1 MILFLDLVSGISG
14 DMTLGALVDLG
25 VDVKWLQGK
34 LTPLFKGFSLRTEI
48 VFPQHLRAVNL
59 FVDVEDDKSHRHFTD
74 IKEIINGSDLS
85 DFVKSKSL
93 EAFTRIA
100 KAEAKIHGKTMEQ
113 VHFHEVGAID
123 SMVDIIGTFICIEK
137 LGITRVAAT
146 PVPLGSGFVECA
158 HGKIPVPVP
167 ATLAVLEGI
176 PVTSSDAKTEIVTPT
191 GAALV
196 ATLAESFGPMPEMAV
211 AKIGYGSGKRDT
223 GSSAPNLLRVVLG
236 KPVADEGTVSN
247 VNQDQ
252 IYEIKTHVD
261 DMSPEVLGFVMDL
274 LLEEGALDVTFSPIQ
289 MKKNRPA
296 TCLTVLCRPEDL
308 DRMSGLI
315 LSQTSAI
322 GVRYTIWDR
331 RILERSQESCET
343 SLGTV
348 DVKKITDPQ
357 GRVRMVPE
365 YESCKALAEK
375 AKLPLMQVFRQVES
389 ELKP

>member
-1 MILFLDLVSGISG
+1 M
-14 DMTLGALVDLG
+14 
-25 VDVKWLQGK
+25 
-34 LTPLFKGFSLRTEI
+34 
-48 VFPQHLRAVNL
+48 
-59 FVDVEDDKSHRHFTD
+59 
-74 IKEIINGSDLS
+74 
-85 DFVKSKSL
+85 
-93 EAFTRIA
+93 
-100 KAEAKIHGKTMEQ
+100 
-113 VHFHEVGAID
+113 
-123 SMVDIIGTFICIEK
+123 
-137 LGITRVAAT
+137 
-146 PVPLGSGFVECA
+146 
-158 HGKIPVPVP
+158 
-167 ATLAVLEGI
+167 
-176 PVTSSDAKTEIVTPT
+176 
-191 GAALV
+191 
-196 ATLAESFGPMPEMAV
+196 
-211 AKIGYGSGKRDT
+211 
-223 GSSAPNLLRVVLG
+223 
-236 KPVADEGTVSN
+236 ADEGAVSN